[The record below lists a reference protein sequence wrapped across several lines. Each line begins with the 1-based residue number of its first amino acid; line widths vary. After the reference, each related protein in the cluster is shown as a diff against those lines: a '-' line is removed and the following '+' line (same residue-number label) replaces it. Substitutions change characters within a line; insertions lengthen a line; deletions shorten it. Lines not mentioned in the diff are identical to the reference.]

1 VCMRAVG
8 ERKEKEREGGEGGRG
23 GYRMSMGYMILKS
36 FFFFEWKD

>member
-1 VCMRAVG
+1 MRAVG
-8 ERKEKEREGGEGGRG
+8 EWKEMDSEGGDGGRG